1 MANQTQEK
9 RSRGRPRSVWSD
21 KPAQT
26 VQALDR
32 AMVLLAALAAD
43 DKATLTELALKTGM
57 SPSTAHRLLTTLQ
70 RHNVVEFDE
79 ASQDWMVG
87 VEAFRIGSSFLRRT
101 RISEAGRE
109 VMRALMEDTGETS
122 NMAIADEGDVVFV
135 SQVET
140 HHPIRAF
147 YRPGTRGHMHASG
160 IGKALLAAYSR
171 TEVEKVLQ
179 KKGLPSFTSKTLASV
194 DALMADLEAARAR
207 GWALDDEEA
216 NVGMRCLAAP
226 IYNEHGEPVAGVSIS
241 GPTARIDDERLGE
254 LGPRV
259 RRAAEEITALI
270 GGEAPRRE
278 E

>member
-1 MANQTQEK
+1 MAEQAQQK

-32 AMVLLAALAAD
+32 AMVLLTALAEE

-57 SPSTAHRLLTTLQ
+57 SPSTAHRLLSTLQ
-70 RHNVVEFDE
+70 RHGVTDFDDMT
-79 ASQDWMVG
+79 QDWMVG
-87 VEAFRIGSSFLRRT
+87 VEAFRIGSSFVRRT
-101 RISEAGRE
+101 RITEMGRE
-109 VMRALMEDTGETS
+109 VMRALMEDTGETA
-122 NMAIADEGDVVFV
+122 NMAIADQGDVVFI

-147 YRPGTRGHMHASG
+147 FRPGTRGHMHASG

-179 KKGLPSFTSKTLASV
+179 KKGLPSFTPKTLTSV
-194 DALMADLEAARAR
+194 DALMADLETTRTR
-207 GWALDDEEA
+207 RWSLDDEER
-216 NVGMRCLAAP
+216 NLGMRCLAAA
-226 IYNEHGEPVAGVSIS
+226 IFNEYGEPVAGISVS
-241 GPTARIDDERLGE
+241 GPTARIDDEKLGE

-259 RRAAEEITALI
+259 RRAAEEITGLI
-270 GGEAPRRE
+270 GGVAPGA
-278 E
+278 